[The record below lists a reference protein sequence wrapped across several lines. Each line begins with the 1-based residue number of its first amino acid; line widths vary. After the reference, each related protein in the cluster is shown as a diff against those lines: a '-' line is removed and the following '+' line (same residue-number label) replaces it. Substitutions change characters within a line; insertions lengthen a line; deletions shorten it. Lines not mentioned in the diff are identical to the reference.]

1 MDSLFEIEIT
11 FYCNL
16 KKCLCLVR
24 SYYLQ
29 TWHRISCMTNT
40 LHSPA
45 YFYLRSIKT
54 EPIRDI
60 PFWKKSISIR
70 LLIVT
75 NCSNWICVFFFF
87 IIGFFFSRTEK
98 KNYYWFWFYCGY
110 WISWNQFRIKSRKY
124 WYSVQRS
131 FENFV
136 LFYLL
141 FPAQFFVDVKKSC
154 FIKKENIIER
164 GRPWLSRPEAKS
176 PVA

>member
-1 MDSLFEIEIT
+1 M
-11 FYCNL
+11 
-16 KKCLCLVR
+16 R

-60 PFWKKSISIR
+60 PFWKKKHLHSP
-70 LLIVT
+70 T
-75 NCSNWICVFFFF
+75 NSNQLQQLNLRFFFF
-87 IIGFFFSRTEK
+87 FHYRIFFLELK
-98 KNYYWFWFYCGY
+98 KNYYWFRFYCGY

-136 LFYLL
+136 LFYLP

-154 FIKKENIIER
+154 FTKQENIIER